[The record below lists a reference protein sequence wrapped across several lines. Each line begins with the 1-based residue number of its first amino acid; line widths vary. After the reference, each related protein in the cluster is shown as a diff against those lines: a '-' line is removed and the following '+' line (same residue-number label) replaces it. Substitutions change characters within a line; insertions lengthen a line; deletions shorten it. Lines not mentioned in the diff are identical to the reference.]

1 MLKTYLKVA
10 LRNLWKNRLYT
21 SINITG
27 LSVGLAACVLIVL
40 FVRDEL
46 SFDQHFEDSERIY
59 RVTGAY
65 NQGGDSKTL
74 SATTTYPL
82 MPLLAANFPEMEAA
96 TRMAFSSFLIS
107 RGTQHIQQENIVMAD
122 SSFFDLFS
130 FEVIAGDPGAAIK
143 EPNSIVLT
151 ESTMKRHFGEENGLG
166 EVLRINDVDFKVA
179 AIVKDLPS
187 NTHFE
192 AELFLPLA
200 TSINWYGD
208 WVHRIFNGTSHYIYF
223 KLGEGIQSAD
233 LQARINTFL
242 NDKYG
247 DNNEVHDY
255 SLQAMEEVHLNS
267 DLTTEI
273 QANGSQ
279 SAVTIFTATALVI
292 LLLACINYIN
302 LSMAGSFQRS
312 REVGLKKVFGA
323 GKGSQVLQFQSESLL
338 VSLVSCVLSV
348 ILIEMAM
355 PYFNQLTGKAYEFQL
370 FQDVVLAGGLFAVG
384 ITIGLISGSFP
395 ALFLLKMQTS
405 EALRGGSLTKGKGS
419 FNLRNGLIVFQFFIV
434 AILIASTFIILNQ
447 VNFLRNMDLGI
458 DQEHVVLIPMQT
470 GAMATQYDVFR
481 DELLHNPGVVNVT
494 ASSSHPANRIGGW
507 RGYTPEGAEERVS
520 APTVVVSYD
529 FFETMGASIV
539 AGRAF
544 GREHPTDIRE
554 AYILNEA
561 AVKFFQM
568 DDPVGAVLE
577 GAAYDGTT
585 WTPKNAKV
593 IGVVKDFHFASLHN
607 EIRPVVFSLSSEV
620 TTGLNWMEVRL
631 TAENTQESISFIEGV
646 WTKFSPD
653 RPFDYSFLDENIAE
667 HYVSEDR
674 FLKLFTSFSF
684 LSILIGSLGL
694 FGLTAFM
701 MKRRT
706 KEIGIRKVLGAE
718 VSGLVAVLSKD
729 FLKLVLIANLLGW
742 PLAYYMMNS
751 WLQNFAYSN
760 GISVWVFVLTGVGA
774 LVIAFAS
781 VSYHSIKT
789 AGANPVNSIRYE

>member
-21 SINITG
+21 SINIAG

-46 SFDQHFEDSERIY
+46 SYDQHFEDSERIY

-74 SATTTYPL
+74 SVSTTYPL
-82 MPLLAANFPEMEAA
+82 MPVLAANFPEMEAA
-96 TRMAFSSFLIS
+96 TRMDFWSLLVS
-107 RGTQHIQQENIVMAD
+107 RGSQHIQQENIVLAD

-130 FEVIAGDPGAAIK
+130 FEVVAGDPATAIK

-151 ESTMKRHFGEENGLG
+151 ENTVKRHFGEENGLG

-179 AIVKDLPS
+179 AIVKDLPT

-192 AELFLPLA
+192 AELFLPLNTA
-200 TSINWYGD
+200 IEWYGP
-208 WVHRIFNGTSHYIYF
+208 WVNRLFNGTSHYLYF
-223 KLGEGIQSAD
+223 KLAHGIEAGD
-233 LQARINTFL
+233 LQSRINTFL
-242 NDKYG
+242 NDKYS
-247 DNNEVHDY
+247 DSFDEHNY
-255 SLQAMEEVHLNS
+255 TLQAMEDIHLNS
-267 DLTTEI
+267 DMTSEI
-273 QANGSQ
+273 QANGSK

-323 GKGSQVLQFQSESLL
+323 GRGSQVLQFQAESLL
-338 VSLVSCVLSV
+338 VALVSCVLSV

-370 FQDVVLAGGLFAVG
+370 FQDIELAATLFGVGVV
-384 ITIGLISGSFP
+384 IGLISGSFP

-405 EALRGGSLTKGKGS
+405 EALRGSTLSRGKGS
-419 FNLRNGLIVFQFFIV
+419 FNLRNALVVFQFFIV

-458 DQEHVVLIPMQT
+458 DQEHVVLIPIQT
-470 GAMATQYDVFR
+470 GELAAQYDVFR
-481 DELLHNPGVVNVT
+481 EELLRNPGVVNVT
-494 ASSSHPANRIGGW
+494 ATSSHPANRIGGW

-529 FFETMGASIV
+529 FFETMGTTMV
-539 AGRAF
+539 AGRTF
-544 GREHPTDIRE
+544 DREHPTDITE

-568 DDPVGAVLE
+568 EDPVGTSIE
-577 GAAYDGTT
+577 GMAYDQST
-585 WTPKNAKV
+585 WTRKNAKV

-607 EIRPVVFSLSSEV
+607 EIRPVVFSLSSEI
-620 TTGLNWMEVRL
+620 TTGLNWIEVRISP
-631 TAENTQESISFIEGV
+631 ENTRQTIGFLENTWRE
-646 WTKFSPD
+646 FSPD
-653 RPFDYSFLDENIAE
+653 RPFDYSFLDENIEE
-667 HYVSEDR
+667 HYASEDR
-674 FLKLFTSFSF
+674 FLKLFTSFSL
-684 LSILIGSLGL
+684 LSIIIGSLGL

-706 KEIGIRKVLGAE
+706 KEIGIRKVLGAQ

-742 PLAYYMMNS
+742 PLAYYLMDS

-760 GISVWVFVLTGVGA
+760 GISVWVFMLTGAGA
-774 LVIAFAS
+774 LLIAFGS
-781 VSYHSIKT
+781 VAYHSIKT